1 MSEYDPSYLAE
12 QNLYGPGRE
21 VYSSN
26 SQQSGAA
33 GGGGGGHYRYGSS
46 AGTGGGGE
54 GGYRNRGPRRSG
66 GRGGWQGHHGG
77 YGGGRGGY
85 ERPRDVYDEEEDY
98 KRRVRNSLF
107 RLGDV
112 REGSNEEFHPPSEL
126 FRMKEFLDQSIIRGG
141 QYYDTVV
148 HSFKVMSTEQPHKTP
163 LTAALL
169 GFLFLQPVAA
179 NDQAE
184 EDQRDK
190 GADENASGWDAKPEE
205 RESIPASNGGAK
217 VVRDLIAAFRN
228 DLDARLWRNARL
240 YLHLFASLIPLG
252 IIQAASVRRL
262 LASFAAVLEEPGV
275 TAARGDRAAICI
287 IETMCRAGRDLCK
300 DGEDSDQRVALQ
312 ELDDLVERVERYAKE
327 YRNVEVDL
335 VRPFAILS
343 DSEKGEEEDWM
354 HEETFDTAVIALE
367 KLRARDYSK
376 SAFLPSPL
384 DLLPPPI
391 VASVSIPHPETI
403 ILPDLLVPPD
413 DEYADGPSTST
424 HNLSN
429 SHGNGQDNRS
439 LQRRIGKSSN
449 SATDEQASHRAGAG
463 VERVYRYPRWFK
475 DSVPAPST
483 PEAVTLRSTIQD
495 IIDLYQ
501 VNRKECAKILF
512 DLPRWLRKGTF
523 AGKGVS
529 PMVGIFGEAEDSWQL
544 SADDTLQGSWS
555 LDELIVE
562 SILSNS
568 LVLPL
573 PPQKP
578 LYYTTLLREIVT
590 INPQSIAPAMGKS
603 VRRVYGLLGTG
614 RADTEAIR
622 RFADW
627 FSVHLS
633 NFNFSWNWKEWIPD
647 MDKAHS
653 HPRLAFARRIVELEI
668 RLAYFERIKQSL
680 PAEVQTHLLPPAE
693 PSPSFTYGAQDH
705 PFHERATGL
714 IQSMRARATAEVI
727 LAELQSFRKEITP
740 ELSSS
745 FVPNSNETSTF
756 KVKNESE
763 AELAI
768 RDVVMQSLLNIG
780 SRSFSHFL
788 NVVERY
794 HALLR
799 QLSTSPSMRLAIL
812 SSTVRF
818 WNSSPQ
824 WILIIV
830 DKWLQYRIIE
840 PTDVIDF
847 IFSPPTYQPEI
858 TTGTEDVAQIRDW
871 SNFLWW
877 ELIKFTVHKV
887 HGRVDQVKK
896 RLEIL
901 KKEEIDRLEREEA
914 VKEAGNG
921 MEDIKNATEGEP
933 KAALFPS
940 GATVSTLPRRPDL
953 PPASNAAAKDDILD
967 ASAAGP
973 NAEKKQTVE
982 EVESAFQNISQEQRK
997 VLIRTLTGFVNRLQG
1012 APISIWQRSGQES
1025 NDEKTWQEW
1034 WIKGWY
1040 VEYCRLFNK
1049 NLMANHETIL
1059 ANVFAQI
1066 KETDPLRNTFECS
1079 CQMASE

>member
-21 VYSSN
+21 VYSN
-26 SQQSGAA
+26 SQQNGSAGG

-46 AGTGGGGE
+46 AGAGGE
-54 GGYRNRGPRRSG
+54 GGYRSRGPRRSG

-77 YGGGRGGY
+77 YGGGGY
-85 ERPRDVYDEEEDY
+85 QRPRDVYDAEEDY
-98 KRRVRNSLF
+98 KRRVRDSLF
-107 RLGDV
+107 RLGDI

-126 FRMKEFLDQSIIRGG
+126 FRMKEFLDQSIVRGG
-141 QYYDTVV
+141 QYYDTVI

-169 GFLFLQPVAA
+169 GFLFLQPVTATEPA
-179 NDQAE
+179 QE
-184 EDQRDK
+184 ERRDTT
-190 GADENASGWDAKPEE
+190 ADESASGWDAKPEE
-205 RESIPASNGGAK
+205 RESVPASNGGAK
-217 VVRDLIAAFRN
+217 VVKDLIAAFRN

-252 IIQAASVRRL
+252 IIQAASVRRML
-262 LASFAAVLEEPGV
+262 TSFAAVLDEPGV

-300 DGEDSDQRVALQ
+300 DGEDSDQRFALQ

-343 DSEKGEEEDWM
+343 DPEKGEEEDWM
-354 HEETFDTAVIALE
+354 HEETFDTAVSALQ
-367 KLRARDYSK
+367 KLRSRDYSK

-391 VASVSIPHPETI
+391 VASVTIPHPETI
-403 ILPDLLVPPD
+403 VLPDLLVPPD

-424 HNLSN
+424 HNLS
-429 SHGNGQDNRS
+429 SSQGNGQDKNR
-439 LQRRIGKSSN
+439 QRRTGKSSN
-449 SATDEQASHRAGAG
+449 TDEQASYRAGTG

-475 DSVPAPST
+475 DTVPAPST

-512 DLPRWLRKGTF
+512 DMPRWLRKGTF

-529 PMVGIFGEAEDSWQL
+529 PLVGIFGEAEDSWQL
-544 SADDTLQGSWS
+544 SADDTLQGNWS

-568 LVLPL
+568 LVLPV

-578 LYYTTLLREIVT
+578 LYYTTLLREVVT

-603 VRRVYGLLGTG
+603 VRRVYGLLGSG

-647 MDKAHS
+647 MEKAHA
-653 HPRLAFARRIVELEI
+653 HPKLAFARRIVELEI

-680 PAEVQTHLLPPAE
+680 PAEVQSHLLPSAE
-693 PSPSFTYGAQDH
+693 PSPTFTYAAEEH
-705 PFHERATGL
+705 PFHERSAGL

-727 LAELQSFRKEITP
+727 LAELQSFRKEIAP
-740 ELSSS
+740 ETSSS
-745 FVPNSNETSTF
+745 FVPSSNEASGF

-763 AELAI
+763 VELAI
-768 RDVVMQSLLNIG
+768 RDVVMQSLLSIG

-799 QLSTSPSMRLAIL
+799 QLSTSPSMRLTIL

-818 WNSSPQ
+818 WHSSPQ

-840 PTDVIDF
+840 PTDVVDF
-847 IFSPPTYQPEI
+847 VFSPPTDQPEI

-877 ELIKFTVHKV
+877 ELIKLTVHKV

-896 RLEIL
+896 RLETL

-921 MEDIKNATEGEP
+921 MEDVKDEKDGEP
-933 KAALFPS
+933 KAGLFPS

-953 PPASNAAAKDDILD
+953 PPVPSAATGVDSALD
-967 ASAAGP
+967 ASATGP
-973 NAEKKQTVE
+973 NSEKKQTVE
-982 EVESAFQNISQEQRK
+982 EVETAYQNISQEQRK
-997 VLIRTLTGFVNRLQG
+997 VLIRTLTGFVDHLKR
-1012 APISIWQRSGQES
+1012 APATIWQRKGQES
-1025 NDEKTWQEW
+1025 NDEKTWQDW

-1049 NLMANHETIL
+1049 DLMANHETIL
-1059 ANVFAQI
+1059 GNVFAGI
-1066 KETDPLRNTFECS
+1066 KETDPLRSTFESS
-1079 CQMASE
+1079 CQMATE